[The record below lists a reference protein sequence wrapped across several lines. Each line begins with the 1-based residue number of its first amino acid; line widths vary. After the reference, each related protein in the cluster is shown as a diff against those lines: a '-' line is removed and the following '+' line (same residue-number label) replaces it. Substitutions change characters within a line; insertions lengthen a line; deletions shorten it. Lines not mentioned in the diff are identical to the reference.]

1 MSAETSPL
9 ASVPTDEHLL
19 SIEALAAWIGVSKHT
34 VRKWTAKGP
43 TAGLVPRMLRING
56 QIRFR
61 PSDVRDWLDTK
72 EMQ

>member
-1 MSAETSPL
+1 MNAESTLPRSL
-9 ASVPTDEHLL
+9 STDEPLL
-19 SIEALAAWIGVSKHT
+19 SIEAFAAWIGVSPHT

-72 EMQ
+72 EIR